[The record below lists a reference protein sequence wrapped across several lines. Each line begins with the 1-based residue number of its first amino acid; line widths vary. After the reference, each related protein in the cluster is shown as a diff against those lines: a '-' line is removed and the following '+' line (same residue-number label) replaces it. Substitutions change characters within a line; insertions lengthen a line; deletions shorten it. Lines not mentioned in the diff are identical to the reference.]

1 MRERTLEPMTIE
13 VSELSRCKLYKVLD
27 EGRDTV
33 AVAPGFGVD
42 AIILTSGLE
51 PVDTLS
57 TMEELKALSSWP
69 KDTTLLVWL
78 KGVQMKVAMGEGGTC
93 GGCLREIGKTFE
105 SVELCTARITEH

>member
-1 MRERTLEPMTIE
+1 MRIE

-57 TMEELKALSSWP
+57 TMDELKALSSRP

-105 SVELCTARITEH
+105 SVELCTARIAEH